1 MSVWL
6 SRHLQTAIGSL
17 GRLSQQPLGNLLT
30 ILVIGIAL
38 ALPASLQMLV
48 SNAQSLSADWQRALE
63 MSAYLKTTVSSAHAE
78 ELTQQLQRRP
88 DVAAV
93 KLIKADDG
101 LQEFREYSGFGAALD
116 ALTENPLPHVIV
128 ITPAAADARTE
139 TLAADLERLS
149 AELRKLP
156 EVESVQLD
164 TVWVQRLT
172 AILDA
177 LRRATLLIA
186 GLLAI
191 GVMIIISNTIRLD
204 IQNRRDEIEVAK
216 LVGAS
221 NAFVRRPFLYEGF
234 WYGLGGSG
242 IALLIVTATV
252 WLLRGPV
259 DRIAALYGSAFTLQG
274 LAWPTAAALLGV
286 GVTVGWLGS
295 LVSTRRHLKNIE
307 PR

>member
-63 MSAYLKTTVSSAHAE
+63 MSAYLKSTVSAAHAE
-78 ELTQQLQRRP
+78 ELTQQLQRRS

-101 LQEFREYSGFGAALD
+101 LREFREYSGFGAALD